1 MCPEFGILSVV
12 VGGEVAPQRLKPFP
26 YMFLIGTTEVV
37 PFPVVVFAV
46 IQVRPALDQVGRLR
60 LLSRER
66 TVK

>member
-26 YMFLIGTTEVV
+26 YMFLIGTTEV
-37 PFPVVVFAV
+37 PVVVFAV